1 MVSDQHDETALLRER
16 LKAALATIADQQR
29 QIDDLQQERDRWLAR
44 MLRLERRI
52 AFAAEALDHRLDDRR
67 GG

>member
-16 LKAALATIADQQR
+16 LKAALATVADQER
-29 QIDDLQQERDRWLAR
+29 QIEELRQERDRWLAR
-44 MLRLERRI
+44 MQRLERRV

>member
-16 LKAALATIADQQR
+16 LKAALATVEDQQR
-29 QIDDLQQERDRWLAR
+29 QIESLRQERDRWLTR
-44 MLRLERRI
+44 VKILERRL